1 MKVGWTDGREIELG
15 EMPRRIA
22 TMVKTGQLT
31 NKGSQGNTF
40 VSLIYLV
47 QVEEKVY
54 QRDYV
59 VTWKNHKETCLY
71 SNQKT

>member
-1 MKVGWTDGREIELG
+1 MKVGWTDRRETKLG
-15 EMPRRIA
+15 EMPRIA
-22 TMVKTGQLT
+22 TKVKTGQLT

-40 VSLIYLV
+40 VSLIYLI

-59 VTWKNHKETCLY
+59 VMWKNHKETSL
-71 SNQKT
+71 